1 MPNRT
6 TLTAALV
13 ALSGPIIVILA
24 LACTPLPTSAATA
37 KNKIAHV
44 MLDDGSK
51 NDSFEKF
58 RTELLLKLASHD
70 RQYIEGILSPDIGL
84 SIGGEK
90 GKSAFMQKW
99 SDLGNNSQIWNRL
112 ERVLLHGAQF
122 DAEASEYH
130 APSVSFEDSH
140 SELPQ
145 AVVWNKNASL
155 RKAPDAAAPALQSP
169 YNEQITILQPAEHE
183 PVVVDWLKVKSAN
196 GAVGYIKASDVY
208 SAFDEFAV
216 FKLRQ
221 GKWCMTWF
229 GFAELP

>member
-1 MPNRT
+1 MPDRT
-6 TLTAALV
+6 PFAAALV
-13 ALSGPIIVILA
+13 ALSSSITLTLA
-24 LACTPLPTSAATA
+24 WACCAMSASAATV

-51 NDSFEKF
+51 NVSFEKF
-58 RTELLLKLASHD
+58 RSELLLKLAAHD
-70 RQYIEGILSPDIGL
+70 KQYVEGILSPDIGL
-84 SIGGEK
+84 AIGGEK
-90 GKSAFMQKW
+90 GQSAFIQKW
-99 SDLGNNSQIWNRL
+99 NDLGDSSPIWNRL
-112 ERVLLHGAQF
+112 ERVLAHGAQF

-130 APSVSFEDSH
+130 APAVSFEDSH

-145 AVVWNKNASL
+145 GVVWNKNASL
-155 RKAPDAAAPALQSP
+155 RKAPEIAAAVIQSP
-169 YNEQITILQPAEHE
+169 YNEQITIIQPAEHKPIIAE
-183 PVVVDWLKVKSAN
+183 WLKVKSAN
-196 GAVGYIKASDVY
+196 GTVGYMKASDVY